1 MCTTWLPHNQS
12 GDKQY
17 MIYTH
22 KTIWTLILGIIM
34 VAFGYLVQAGVL
46 NPMIE
51 FLSLAKFVGKPESPG
66 EMIILPFVCGIIAI
80 VVGLWQFAVKP

>member
-1 MCTTWLPHNQS
+1 
-12 GDKQY
+12 

-46 NPMIE
+46 NPMI
-51 FLSLAKFVGKPESPG
+51 
-66 EMIILPFVCGIIAI
+66 
-80 VVGLWQFAVKP
+80 